1 MIVGLWDNYFMLTQ
15 THDIRFTQIVILL
28 TLIVLSFALMIQP
41 AKGEERIEFGSI
53 NKIKKVNVPAQ
64 IKEIKVNLDQASQ
77 TIANHDYYGTKPYL
91 DRAILLFQG
100 IQQAGKAGGS
110 GMQASLNKI
119 ESDIFITHQQMIL
132 GQRKREMEAKSV
144 FRKTQ
149 QKQVDSN
156 SHYYDLWSR
165 DMRYWEPD

>member
-1 MIVGLWDNYFMLTQ
+1 MLTQ
-15 THDIRFTQIVILL
+15 THYNRFTQIVILL
-28 TLIVLSFALMIQP
+28 TFVLLSFSFLIQP

-53 NKIKKVNVPAQ
+53 NKIKKMNVPAQ

-132 GQRKREMEAKSV
+132 GQRKREQDRNSV

-149 QKQVDSN
+149 QQQVDALA
-156 SHYYDLWSR
+156 HYYDLWDR
-165 DMRYWEPD
+165 DLKSWQPD